1 MDDPNLL
8 SDFRSFCKCDYYSAP
23 QNRSERDK
31 RQLFFSS
38 KMRLYRLNL
47 DPAAGTDSV
56 RFPVAAPALFWM
68 APWSVERG
76 RRQTTRLSH
85 Y

>member
-8 SDFRSFCKCDYYSAP
+8 SDFRSFWKCDYYSAS

-31 RQLFFSS
+31 RQLFFGS

-56 RFPVAAPALFWM
+56 RFPG
-68 APWSVERG
+68 G
-76 RRQTTRLSH
+76 RARPLLDGTLVRR
-85 Y
+85 